1 MAAIV
6 DFVDGISASPT
17 TRLDVNDGV
26 IWRTLLN
33 GSDFTPPGMRR
44 STTSTMLTHGD
55 WVAATAYTNRV
66 VTLELQ
72 LIATDPDALAEQLQ
86 LLARELE
93 RATNILRVWRH
104 GATKPVFFET
114 FRSPFAAVR
123 EQLSTHR
130 SARVDIQA
138 KPFAL
143 GLKETLSTVVVPND
157 PATGCY
163 IDIPFPSGD
172 VETPLNIDFAASD
185 VITSGRNQTSI
196 AMRRRGTPA
205 NAPWIWQAEDAGS
218 TLAANT
224 ARQAFDAAMS
234 GSGQNFVRASS
245 LTGSYVTRITSPLFP
260 AAASVDARGKYR
272 PYLRVRKTNGTGE
285 VRVRLVISPDGT
297 TEITPDGVG
306 VVLPAGTGVQW
317 AEFPVIQIP
326 VGEDPITDGPGGA
339 YLATRGITFKIQ
351 VSLTAGTSSLDVDCM
366 VLMPADDRFCRVLWP
381 GVTGPTTMR
390 LDSSSKPKVY
400 GLGSAG
406 ETYSTEI
413 RALDSGTPM
422 ISPNSYNRAW
432 LLKNTGTT
440 AADVLS
446 GSTTATPWY
455 LPRYLNVV
463 RPVSS

>member
-17 TRLDVNDGV
+17 TRLDLNDGTT
-26 IWRTLLN
+26 WRVLLS
-33 GSDFTPPGMRR
+33 GSDFTPPGLRR

-55 WVAATAYTNRV
+55 WVAATAYTNRI

-72 LIATDPDALAEQLQ
+72 LISADTDALAEQLQ
-86 LLARELE
+86 TLARELE
-93 RATNILRVWRH
+93 RATNILRVWRD

-114 FRSPFAAVR
+114 FRSPFAVVR

-130 SARVDIQA
+130 SARVEIQA

-143 GLKETLSTVVVPND
+143 GLKETLSTSVVSND

-163 IDIPFPSGD
+163 IDIPFPAGD
-172 VETPLNIDFAASD
+172 VETPLHLDFTASD
-185 VITSGRNQTSI
+185 VITSGRNQMSI
-196 AMRRRGTPA
+196 AMRRRGTPSS
-205 NAPWIWQAEDAGS
+205 APWILQAES
-218 TLAANT
+218 MTLAANT
-224 ARQAFDAAMS
+224 ALQANDPAMS
-234 GSGQNFVRASS
+234 GAGQNYVRASS
-245 LTGSYVTRITSPLFP
+245 LTSSFVTRLTSAVFP
-260 AAASVDARGKYR
+260 SSPSIDARGKYR
-272 PYLRVRKTNGTGE
+272 PYLRVRKTTGTGE

-297 TEITPDGVG
+297 TEITPDTVG
-306 VVLPAGTGVQW
+306 VVLPSGTGVQW
-317 AEFPVIQIP
+317 AELPVIQIP

-339 YLATRGITFKIQ
+339 YLATRGIIFKIQ
-351 VSLTAGTSSLDVDCM
+351 ISLTALSSNLDVDCL

-400 GLGSAG
+400 GLGSSG

-422 ISPNSYNRAW
+422 ISPNAYNRAW
-432 LLKNTGTT
+432 ILKNTGTT

-446 GSTTATPWY
+446 GSVTVTPWY
-455 LPRYLNVV
+455 LPRYLNAI